1 MRPLLLPLGL
11 TALLCLL
18 PALAPA
24 DNSVPQL
31 PAPEGAQVYFIT
43 PQDGASVGQT
53 FTVRFGL
60 KGMGVAPAGLEKAGT
75 GHHRKHTPLNDGHEG
90 RIVSKRAGVDKGA
103 QNGCGGQMD
112 IAKQAMRQAHGQ
124 TPGWP
129 DDRPIV
135 PILPL
140 KVNGDNITPCK
151 TKNCL
156 LLLCARANRKPVRE
170 AFIMAISGRN

>member
-43 PQDGASVGQT
+43 PQDGATVGQN

-60 KGMGVAPAGLEKAGT
+60 KGMGVAPAGVDVPAT
-75 GHHRKHTPLNDGHEG
+75 GHHHLLVDVASLPLLDAPLPASEQILHFG
-90 RIVSKRAGVDKGA
+90 K
-103 QNGCGGQMD
+103 
-112 IAKQAMRQAHGQ
+112 GQ
-124 TPGWP
+124 TETELTLPPGTHTLQLLIG
-129 DDRPIV
+129 DKHHV
-135 PILPL
+135 PMEPPVISE
-140 KVNGDNITPCK
+140 KISIT
-151 TKNCL
+151 
-156 LLLCARANRKPVRE
+156 AQ
-170 AFIMAISGRN
+170 

>member
-18 PALAPA
+18 SALAPA

-60 KGMGVAPAGLEKAGT
+60 KGMGVAPAGVDVPAT
-75 GHHRKHTPLNDGHEG
+75 GHHHLLVDVATLPLLDAPLPASEQILHFG
-90 RIVSKRAGVDKGA
+90 K
-103 QNGCGGQMD
+103 
-112 IAKQAMRQAHGQ
+112 GQ
-124 TPGWP
+124 TETELTLPPGTHTLQLLIG
-129 DDRPIV
+129 DKHHV
-135 PILPL
+135 PMEPPVISE
-140 KVNGDNITPCK
+140 KISIT
-151 TKNCL
+151 
-156 LLLCARANRKPVRE
+156 E
-170 AFIMAISGRN
+170 Q

>member
-31 PAPEGAQVYFIT
+31 PAREGAQVYFIT

-60 KGMGVAPAGLEKAGT
+60 KGMGVAPAGVDVPAT
-75 GHHRKHTPLNDGHEG
+75 GHHHLLVDVATLPLLDAPLPATEQILHFGKGQTETELTLPPGKHTLQLLIG
-90 RIVSKRAGVDKGA
+90 DK
-103 QNGCGGQMD
+103 
-112 IAKQAMRQAHGQ
+112 HH
-124 TPGWP
+124 
-129 DDRPIV
+129 V
-135 PILPL
+135 PMEPPVISE
-140 KVNGDNITPCK
+140 KISIT
-151 TKNCL
+151 
-156 LLLCARANRKPVRE
+156 VQ
-170 AFIMAISGRN
+170 

>member
-18 PALAPA
+18 PALAQA

-60 KGMGVAPAGLEKAGT
+60 KGMGVAPAGVDVPAT
-75 GHHRKHTPLNDGHEG
+75 GHHHLLVDVATLPLLDAPLPASEQILHFG
-90 RIVSKRAGVDKGA
+90 K
-103 QNGCGGQMD
+103 
-112 IAKQAMRQAHGQ
+112 GQ
-124 TPGWP
+124 TETELTLQPGTHTLQLLIG
-129 DDRPIV
+129 DKHHV
-135 PILPL
+135 PMDPPVISE
-140 KVNGDNITPCK
+140 KISIT
-151 TKNCL
+151 
-156 LLLCARANRKPVRE
+156 VQ
-170 AFIMAISGRN
+170 

>member
-60 KGMGVAPAGLEKAGT
+60 KGMGVAPAGVDVPAT
-75 GHHRKHTPLNDGHEG
+75 GHHHLLVDVATQPLLDAPLPASEQILHFG
-90 RIVSKRAGVDKGA
+90 K
-103 QNGCGGQMD
+103 
-112 IAKQAMRQAHGQ
+112 GQ
-124 TPGWP
+124 TETELTLPPGTHTLQLLIGDKHHVP
-129 DDRPIV
+129 MEPPVISEKISITVQKLPRPGYFS
-135 PILPL
+135 PA
-140 KVNGDNITPCK
+140 G
-151 TKNCL
+151 
-156 LLLCARANRKPVRE
+156 E
-170 AFIMAISGRN
+170 G

>member
-60 KGMGVAPAGLEKAGT
+60 KVMGVAPAGVDVPAT
-75 GHHRKHTPLNDGHEG
+75 GHHHLLVDVATLPLLDAPLPATEQILHFGKGQTETELTLPPGKHTLQLLIG
-90 RIVSKRAGVDKGA
+90 DK
-103 QNGCGGQMD
+103 
-112 IAKQAMRQAHGQ
+112 HH
-124 TPGWP
+124 
-129 DDRPIV
+129 V
-135 PILPL
+135 PMEPPVISE
-140 KVNGDNITPCK
+140 KISIT
-151 TKNCL
+151 
-156 LLLCARANRKPVRE
+156 VQ
-170 AFIMAISGRN
+170 

>member
-60 KGMGVAPAGLEKAGT
+60 KGMGVAPAGVDVPAT
-75 GHHRKHTPLNDGHEG
+75 GHHHLLVDVATLPLLDAPLPATEQILHFG
-90 RIVSKRAGVDKGA
+90 K
-103 QNGCGGQMD
+103 
-112 IAKQAMRQAHGQ
+112 GQ
-124 TPGWP
+124 TETELERAKVELLRPPAAGPVSHPAPPPG
-129 DDRPIV
+129 
-135 PILPL
+135 
-140 KVNGDNITPCK
+140 T
-151 TKNCL
+151 
-156 LLLCARANRKPVRE
+156 
-170 AFIMAISGRN
+170 

>member
-18 PALAPA
+18 PARAPA

-60 KGMGVAPAGLEKAGT
+60 KGMGVAPAGVDVPAT
-75 GHHRKHTPLNDGHEG
+75 GHHHLLVDVATLPLLDAPLPASEQILHFG
-90 RIVSKRAGVDKGA
+90 K
-103 QNGCGGQMD
+103 
-112 IAKQAMRQAHGQ
+112 GQ
-124 TPGWP
+124 TETELTLPPGTHTLQLLIG
-129 DDRPIV
+129 DKHHV
-135 PILPL
+135 PMEPPVISE
-140 KVNGDNITPCK
+140 KISIT
-151 TKNCL
+151 
-156 LLLCARANRKPVRE
+156 VQ
-170 AFIMAISGRN
+170 

>member
-60 KGMGVAPAGLEKAGT
+60 KGMGVAPAGVDVPAT
-75 GHHRKHTPLNDGHEG
+75 GHHHLLVDVATLPLLDAPLPATEQILHFG
-90 RIVSKRAGVDKGA
+90 K
-103 QNGCGGQMD
+103 
-112 IAKQAMRQAHGQ
+112 GQ
-124 TPGWP
+124 TETELTLPPGTHTLQLLIG
-129 DDRPIV
+129 DKHHV
-135 PILPL
+135 PMDPPVKSEKIS
-140 KVNGDNITPCK
+140 IT
-151 TKNCL
+151 
-156 LLLCARANRKPVRE
+156 VQ
-170 AFIMAISGRN
+170 